1 MNILDSLKV
10 GPLPL
15 YTTSR
20 CRKEE
25 LGDEYGAINHL
36 LLKQCE
42 KHKDGVNPTELREE
56 GHDSCSL
63 SLPFLRCGPYQN
75 EKTAGLQTVKSKNHL
90 TVL

>member
-1 MNILDSLKV
+1 M
-10 GPLPL
+10 PL
-15 YTTSR
+15 YTTSG

-25 LGDEYGAINHL
+25 LGDEYGTINHL

-42 KHKDGVNPTELREE
+42 MHKNGINQTELREE

-75 EKTAGLQTVKSKNHL
+75 EIPRGPPRRQQDFRQSSLKIT
-90 TVL
+90 